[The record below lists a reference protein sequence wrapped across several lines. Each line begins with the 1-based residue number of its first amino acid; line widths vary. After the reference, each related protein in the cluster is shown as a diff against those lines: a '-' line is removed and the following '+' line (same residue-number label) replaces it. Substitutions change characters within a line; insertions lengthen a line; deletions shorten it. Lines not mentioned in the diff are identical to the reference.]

1 MTIYKELSFENDVK
15 SIEGVQFSILDSAS
29 IERMSV
35 CEITSTD
42 TYSGSEPIIGGLF
55 DSRMGVI
62 ENDKICKTC
71 MQKNAFCPGH
81 FGHIKLA
88 KPVFHSQFFDTVR
101 KILRCVCYRCSS
113 LLIDPEDEEVVKVIN
128 KKISRQKKFDLI
140 YKLSSGKIKVCGN
153 PLHGCGAKQPSKIQ
167 KENIGRIIMSWTD
180 NKCGAGEALT
190 AINADAEKR
199 VEFLAEDVLNI
210 LKRISDKDAKILG
223 FSPEITR
230 PESLICTVF
239 PVPPPAVR
247 PSVRNDTGQRCE
259 DDLTHKLC
267 DIIKTNNTLKTKI
280 QAGSTKETIDT
291 WVKLVQYHVSTFVDN
306 QLPGVAP
313 AKQRTGRPLRSVT
326 ERLKSKEGRIRGNL
340 MGKRVDFSARSVITP
355 DPNISIDEVG
365 VPLKI
370 AMNLTFPETVNTFN
384 RERLKELIDNG
395 PDNYP
400 GAKYIKKKP
409 DYRTLR
415 INAQNAKQL
424 REDIRDGDIV
434 ERHLLDGDYVLF
446 NRQPSLHKMSMMSHR
461 VRVMNYDTFRLN
473 VCCTPSYNADYD
485 GDEMNMH
492 VPQSKQT
499 ENELRELASVP
510 TQVISPKDSSPIIS
524 IVQDITLGVFKMT
537 AADTFLTTK
546 QTMNLL
552 SNSSKF
558 TGELPSQSTD
568 NYGTP
573 GREILST
580 IIPPTITTNVSSELT
595 SGESV
600 TAQIK
605 NGIITPNS
613 GSLNKDA
620 FQKMSTGIVHS
631 VYNDIGIKETTALF
645 DNTQRLICDFLVYNG
660 FSVGVSDLMLSTKTK
675 SMIDKVLNDMQTA
688 CKEHIDKVEH
698 NKSSEMN
705 NTMASNDLF
714 FEGEIS
720 GFTSSAND
728 DIRKA
733 VLSDPNIKSSD
744 NRMLNMIDSKSK
756 GNKINVLQMMGV
768 VGQCSVE
775 GKRIN
780 YGFDDRT
787 LPHFQKYDDS
797 PEARGFVK
805 HSFIEGLNPQEFF
818 FHAMGGREGLIDT
831 AVKSVTGD
839 TDIIV
844 LENGA
849 IRDIKIGD
857 WIDNF
862 MEAYHTDIEYN
873 EKRPDFEFLD
883 IKDKCRVFIPTGDSK
898 GNTSWGLLTAVT
910 RHDPT
915 DIVYEIKTSGGRTV
929 TVADSESLLI
939 WDQTKGQFLKKH
951 SSLVNEG
958 DFTPVCMNLP
968 APPTIIKSIDMSK
981 YFPKEQYVHGTEFW
995 KCVELMREAQGDKH
1009 FIPKGRYE
1017 ENNGKTF
1024 TIPYTCKARVQR
1036 TTVRSNTDNI
1046 RKGCIYPYHAKR
1058 EGSHMPDNFELDYDN
1073 GVFIGLYLADG
1084 CFHESSGTISITKND
1099 ESVQKFVK
1107 QWFDKY
1113 NITHR
1118 VDESKNKIGMSTS
1131 IIGSSTL
1138 FARFFKDLVGHGS
1151 RNKHIPEVAYQA
1163 PLEFVRGIIS
1173 GYFSGD
1179 GWLGGYVNKQGQLAS
1194 AEVSCASVSKPLIE
1208 GVQLLLNRLGIF
1220 GKIRP
1225 YQKKSNNLGT
1235 VDISPIYTLAI
1246 RAQWGR
1252 AFAREIE
1259 LIHEEKQL
1267 KLQKAV
1273 FSERY
1278 RNFDP
1283 IQDSVMDE
1291 IVSITKKSGFEVCD
1305 KMYDVTV
1312 PSTLNFMVRGGTNLV
1327 DTSETGYLQRK
1338 LVKAMEDAR
1347 THFDMTVRNAGG
1359 QIVSFMYGDDG
1370 MDSTKLEKQYIPY
1383 LRSDSKN
1390 REGPYSILDL
1400 KDDYLVD
1407 SYLKFKDYILPDVFA
1422 KAKGKEGMIEYRRK
1436 MNKKLFDYFTDVTE
1450 DRRFVIEKILRFS
1463 GDKNISYPIAF
1474 KRLMDHCASIHQI
1487 DYHSKLRVD
1496 LTPGHIL
1503 DRIES
1508 LGENL
1513 VISNSTKDDCRSNK
1527 VLRILLRAFLNPK
1540 ELIMKRRFT
1549 IAAFEL
1555 LCSKIEIQFQKAISN
1570 PSEMVGV
1577 VAAQSIGEPTTQL
1590 TLNTFHL
1597 SGVAS
1602 ASKAV
1607 RGVPRIKEL
1616 LSISK
1621 NIKAPMLKIYLAG
1634 DKRTREDASNVQK
1647 KIQTL
1652 KLSSFIKSSSLQ
1664 YETESSE
1671 YDKEWENLDNQY
1683 DVLSVEAGEAPKYRA
1698 AKAKSP
1704 WILRVELDAKEM
1716 LDKNVYTD
1724 VISSIIR
1731 STYNDKLT
1739 FVHNQCCDPEKPVI
1753 YKILITPDNCED
1765 IISDLKA
1772 IEQDMTNLVVS
1783 GISGVENVEV
1793 EEYKT
1798 PQRIN
1803 SHDETIEDVASG
1815 TAVET
1820 ASPHM
1825 LITEGTNLRD
1835 VLGLHEYVDQ
1845 KLTVSNSIFEIYEL
1859 LGIEAARQALFNE
1872 IYEIFGGNGNVNQRH
1887 VSLLVDTMT
1896 CKGQLLS
1903 IDRHGINR
1911 SDIGPLA
1918 KCSFEETA
1926 DILIKSGVF
1935 GDHDKVQGVAA
1946 NVIVGQ
1952 VPKAGTGD
1960 SAILMDHEMISKT
1973 KILPIQN
1980 DTFTID
1986 DDNCGTLQRILEEK
2000 DPFAF
2005 SDSDDDDYPS
2015 CVGG

>member
-113 LLIDPEDEEVVKVIN
+113 LLIDPEDDEVVKVIN

-140 YKLSSGKIKVCGN
+140 YKLSSGKIKVCGCNN

-180 NKCGAGEALT
+180 NKCVAGEALT

-210 LKRISDKDAKILG
+210 LKRISDKDARILG

-384 RERLKELIDNG
+384 KERLKELIDNG

-660 FSVGVSDLMLSTKTK
+660 FSVGVSDLMLSAKTK
-675 SMIDKVLNDMQTA
+675 SMIDKVLDDMQTA

-698 NKSSEMN
+698 NKSGEMN

-805 HSFIEGLNPQEFF
+805 HSFIDGLNPQEFF

-831 AVKSVTGD
+831 AVK
-839 TDIIV
+839 
-844 LENGA
+844 
-849 IRDIKIGD
+849 
-857 WIDNF
+857 
-862 MEAYHTDIEYN
+862 
-873 EKRPDFEFLD
+873 
-883 IKDKCRVFIPTGDSK
+883 
-898 GNTSWGLLTAVT
+898 
-910 RHDPT
+910 
-915 DIVYEIKTSGGRTV
+915 
-929 TVADSESLLI
+929 
-939 WDQTKGQFLKKH
+939 
-951 SSLVNEG
+951 
-958 DFTPVCMNLP
+958 
-968 APPTIIKSIDMSK
+968 
-981 YFPKEQYVHGTEFW
+981 
-995 KCVELMREAQGDKH
+995 
-1009 FIPKGRYE
+1009 
-1017 ENNGKTF
+1017 
-1024 TIPYTCKARVQR
+1024 
-1036 TTVRSNTDNI
+1036 
-1046 RKGCIYPYHAKR
+1046 
-1058 EGSHMPDNFELDYDN
+1058 
-1073 GVFIGLYLADG
+1073 
-1084 CFHESSGTISITKND
+1084 
-1099 ESVQKFVK
+1099 
-1107 QWFDKY
+1107 
-1113 NITHR
+1113 
-1118 VDESKNKIGMSTS
+1118 
-1131 IIGSSTL
+1131 
-1138 FARFFKDLVGHGS
+1138 
-1151 RNKHIPEVAYQA
+1151 
-1163 PLEFVRGIIS
+1163 
-1173 GYFSGD
+1173 
-1179 GWLGGYVNKQGQLAS
+1179 
-1194 AEVSCASVSKPLIE
+1194 
-1208 GVQLLLNRLGIF
+1208 
-1220 GKIRP
+1220 
-1225 YQKKSNNLGT
+1225 
-1235 VDISPIYTLAI
+1235 
-1246 RAQWGR
+1246 
-1252 AFAREIE
+1252 
-1259 LIHEEKQL
+1259 
-1267 KLQKAV
+1267 
-1273 FSERY
+1273 
-1278 RNFDP
+1278 
-1283 IQDSVMDE
+1283 
-1291 IVSITKKSGFEVCD
+1291 
-1305 KMYDVTV
+1305 
-1312 PSTLNFMVRGGTNLV
+1312 
-1327 DTSETGYLQRK
+1327 TSETGYLQRK

-1487 DYHSKLRVD
+1487 DNHSKLRVD

-1634 DKRTREDASNVQK
+1634 EKRTREDASNVQK

-1652 KLSSFIKSSSLQ
+1652 KLSSFIKSSSLE

-1671 YDKEWENLDNQY
+1671 YDKEWENLDSQY
-1683 DVLSVEAGEAPKYRA
+1683 DVLAEEATKYRET
-1698 AKAKSP
+1698 KDKSP

-1731 STYNDKLT
+1731 NTYNDKLL

-1753 YKILITPDNCED
+1753 YKILIAPDNCED

-1772 IEQDMTNLVVS
+1772 IEQDMSNLVVS

-1803 SHDETIEDVASG
+1803 SNDETIEDVASETG
-1815 TAVET
+1815 EET

-1980 DTFTID
+1980 DAFSIGD
-1986 DDNCGTLQRILEEK
+1986 SDNECGTLQRVLEEK

-2005 SDSDDDDYPS
+2005 DDSDDDDDYPS
-2015 CVGG
+2015 CAGIDISK

>member
-831 AVKSVTGD
+831 AVK
-839 TDIIV
+839 
-844 LENGA
+844 
-849 IRDIKIGD
+849 
-857 WIDNF
+857 
-862 MEAYHTDIEYN
+862 
-873 EKRPDFEFLD
+873 
-883 IKDKCRVFIPTGDSK
+883 
-898 GNTSWGLLTAVT
+898 
-910 RHDPT
+910 
-915 DIVYEIKTSGGRTV
+915 
-929 TVADSESLLI
+929 
-939 WDQTKGQFLKKH
+939 
-951 SSLVNEG
+951 
-958 DFTPVCMNLP
+958 
-968 APPTIIKSIDMSK
+968 
-981 YFPKEQYVHGTEFW
+981 
-995 KCVELMREAQGDKH
+995 
-1009 FIPKGRYE
+1009 
-1017 ENNGKTF
+1017 
-1024 TIPYTCKARVQR
+1024 
-1036 TTVRSNTDNI
+1036 
-1046 RKGCIYPYHAKR
+1046 
-1058 EGSHMPDNFELDYDN
+1058 
-1073 GVFIGLYLADG
+1073 
-1084 CFHESSGTISITKND
+1084 
-1099 ESVQKFVK
+1099 
-1107 QWFDKY
+1107 
-1113 NITHR
+1113 
-1118 VDESKNKIGMSTS
+1118 
-1131 IIGSSTL
+1131 
-1138 FARFFKDLVGHGS
+1138 
-1151 RNKHIPEVAYQA
+1151 
-1163 PLEFVRGIIS
+1163 
-1173 GYFSGD
+1173 
-1179 GWLGGYVNKQGQLAS
+1179 
-1194 AEVSCASVSKPLIE
+1194 
-1208 GVQLLLNRLGIF
+1208 
-1220 GKIRP
+1220 
-1225 YQKKSNNLGT
+1225 
-1235 VDISPIYTLAI
+1235 
-1246 RAQWGR
+1246 
-1252 AFAREIE
+1252 
-1259 LIHEEKQL
+1259 
-1267 KLQKAV
+1267 
-1273 FSERY
+1273 
-1278 RNFDP
+1278 
-1283 IQDSVMDE
+1283 
-1291 IVSITKKSGFEVCD
+1291 
-1305 KMYDVTV
+1305 
-1312 PSTLNFMVRGGTNLV
+1312 
-1327 DTSETGYLQRK
+1327 TSETGYLQRK

-1731 STYNDKLT
+1731 STYNDKLA